1 MERSPGRPRAA
12 SLDGALTAA
21 AAELLLESGFRGV
34 TIHAL
39 TTRAGTT
46 RPSFY
51 RRYSGIPELL
61 LDMLRHRYGA
71 SLQVDT
77 GSLPADLLAIQRD
90 QVAMFSDSIVRR
102 SLAGF
107 LDALQDDEP
116 LQRSFVDDFFQ
127 PRRTATK
134 DVIGRGVVRGEIPV
148 PDDLEWICDLIT
160 SPFVMRATFPAL
172 GPIDDELARTTTRV
186 ALKEL
191 GWVSPQPG

>member
-1 MERSPGRPRAA
+1 MIAA
-12 SLDGALTAA
+12 T
-21 AAELLLESGFRGV
+21 AELLLESGFGGV
-34 TIHAL
+34 TIQAV

-71 SLQVDT
+71 RLLVDT
-77 GSLPADLLAIQRD
+77 GSIETDLIAIQRD
-90 QVAMFSDSIVRR
+90 QVAMFSDPLVRR
-102 SLAGF
+102 CLAGF

-134 DVIGRGVVRGEIPV
+134 DVIGRGVVRGEIAV
-148 PDDLEWICDLIT
+148 PGDLEWICDLIT
-160 SPFVMRATFPAL
+160 SPFVMRATFPSL
-172 GPIDDELARTTTRV
+172 GPIDDELAQATTRL

-191 GWVSPQPG
+191 GWKSS